1 MTKELTKI
9 NNKISKFVHE
19 YLLDD
24 NYQLHIE
31 RISHFRSFADIL
43 LNNIPFIDEVE
54 YKTKVTKEEAIKYAY
69 QFLESISSEY
79 GLYLFNKLDKDQ
91 INFITFDEAIKKK
104 LPLTSYSQYKKGKR
118 IINIVLNGDISDTY
132 SIIHELLH
140 DMNII
145 EDINNPNLKP
155 DTRDYFTEL
164 VSFLG
169 TTIAQDFFTRKYPN
183 NKEFKYD
190 IYEDY
195 YGLYKKA
202 MGVDYI
208 LKLID
213 AYIFNEIITNH
224 DIETIEKEK
233 SSFYLDSALDYLDEI
248 LEYDD
253 NEFGVD
259 NLDLIYKEGYIIA
272 GLLTNYIL
280 NNYQTYEERIEVLK
294 DLNELIMTKDYKV
307 IFNYLDLDVI
317 ENDNWFINLTDDSL
331 NKIEKSYKEESKK
344 I

>member
-1 MTKELTKI
+1 MISELTKI

-31 RISHFRSFADIL
+31 RISHFRSFVDIL
-43 LNNIPFIDEVE
+43 LNNMPFIDETE
-54 YKTKVTKEEAIKYAY
+54 YKTKVTKEDSIKYAY
-69 QFLESISSEY
+69 LFLESISKEY
-79 GLYLFNKLDKDQ
+79 GLYLFDKLDKDE
-91 INFITFDEAIKKK
+91 INFITFDEAMKKDF
-104 LPLTSYSQYKKGKR
+104 PLTSYTENINDKC
-118 IINIVLNGDISDTY
+118 IINIVLYEDISDTY

-140 DMNII
+140 SMNAIN
-145 EDINNPNLKP
+145 DISNPNLKP
-155 DTRDYFTEL
+155 ETRDYFTEL

-169 TTIAQDFFTRKYPN
+169 TTLAQDFFTRKYPN
-183 NKEFKYD
+183 NKEFRYD
-190 IYEDY
+190 IHDNY

-202 MGVDYI
+202 MGMDYI
-208 LKLID
+208 LGLVD

-224 DIETIEKEK
+224 DIEKIEKDK
-233 SSFYLDSALDYLDEI
+233 SSFYLDSVLDYLEEI

-253 NEFGVD
+253 EELGVD
-259 NLDLIYKEGYIIA
+259 CLDLLYKEGYIIA

-280 NNYQTYEERIEVLK
+280 NNYQNYEERVEVLK

-317 ENDNWFINLTDDSL
+317 EKDNWFINLTDDSL
-331 NKIEKSYKEESKK
+331 NKIEKSFKEESKK